1 MLLYDCHTAPSPRRV
16 RIFLAEKAIEIPRR
30 EVDLRHGEQ
39 FNSEF
44 RAITGEVTVPV
55 LELDDGE
62 RLYDIIGICRFFE
75 EIQPEPALFGSTAI
89 ERARIDGAQRW
100 CDREGFY
107 AVMDAFRNSTP
118 GLKNRALPGPVD
130 YPQLA
135 ALGERSRLRIASFFE
150 RLDATLARWE
160 YVAGPSFSIADIT
173 AMVSVDFAGWIKMT
187 PSGDQQRLHKWLK
200 AVRSRPSAV
209 A

>member
-1 MLLYDCHTAPSPRRV
+1 
-16 RIFLAEKAIEIPRR
+16 LAEKAIDIPLR

-44 RAITGEVTVPV
+44 RSITSDLTVPV
-55 LELDDGE
+55 VELDDGE
-62 RLYDIIGICRFFE
+62 RLCDIVGICRYFE

-89 ERARIDGAQRW
+89 ERARIEGAQRW

-135 ALGERSRLRIASFFE
+135 ALAERSRVRIESFFE
-150 RLDATLARWE
+150 RLDAMLGRWD

-173 AMVSVDFAGWIKMT
+173 AMVSVDFADWVKMT
-187 PSGDQQRLHKWLK
+187 PSQDKLRLHRWLH